1 MTPMPID
8 DRENRP
14 RVVIADDDPDIRRLV
29 EMTVTN
35 AGCDVTVASDGEEA
49 LERVRDSRPDLVIL
63 DVLMP
68 RMDGWEVARALKSD
82 PATREVPVMFLTSRG
97 QEHDVLEGFD
107 SGAVD
112 YMVKPFSPREL
123 QVRVRAVLAKRQ

>member
-1 MTPMPID
+1 MAGAD
-8 DRENRP
+8 AKP

-29 EMTVTN
+29 QITVSN

-49 LERVRDSRPDLVIL
+49 LELIRQSPPDLVIL

-68 RMDGWEVARALKSD
+68 RMDGWEVAKELKSD
-82 PATREVPVMFLTSRG
+82 PLTRDVPIMFLTSRG
-97 QEHDVLEGFD
+97 QEHDVLEGFN
-107 SGAVD
+107 SGAAD

-123 QVRVRAVLAKRQ
+123 QVRVRAVLTKR

>member
-1 MTPMPID
+1 MPID

>member
-1 MTPMPID
+1 
-8 DRENRP
+8 
-14 RVVIADDDPDIRRLV
+14 
-29 EMTVTN
+29 VTN

-49 LERVRDSRPDLVIL
+49 LERVRDSVPDLVIL

>member
-1 MTPMPID
+1 MQMSNED
-8 DRENRP
+8 HERRP

-49 LERVRDSRPDLVIL
+49 LERVRDSIPDLVIL

-107 SGAVD
+107 SGAID

-123 QVRVRAVLAKRQ
+123 QVRVRSVLAKRQ

>member
-1 MTPMPID
+1 MD
-8 DRENRP
+8 EQESRP

-49 LERVRDSRPDLVIL
+49 LECVRESKPDLVIL

-82 PATREVPVMFLTSRG
+82 PATAEVPVMFLTSRG

>member
-1 MTPMPID
+1 MTPMD

-35 AGCDVTVASDGEEA
+35 AGCDVTVAADGEEA
-49 LERVRDSRPDLVIL
+49 LERVREAMPDLVIL

-82 PATREVPVMFLTSRG
+82 PQTRSVPLMFLTSRG

-107 SGAVD
+107 SGAID

-123 QVRVRAVLAKRQ
+123 QVRVRAVLSKRQ

>member
-1 MTPMPID
+1 MPID
-8 DRENRP
+8 DQENRP

-49 LERVRDSRPDLVIL
+49 LERVRESMPDLVIL

-82 PATREVPVMFLTSRG
+82 PTTREVPVMFLTSRG

-123 QVRVRAVLAKRQ
+123 QVRVRAVLGKR

>member
-1 MTPMPID
+1 MPD
-8 DRENRP
+8 PTAKP

-29 EMTVTN
+29 QITIAN

-49 LERVRDSRPDLVIL
+49 VELIRKALPDLVIL

-68 RMDGWEVARALKSD
+68 RMDGWEVAKELKND
-82 PATREVPVMFLTSRG
+82 PNTSAIPVMFLTSRG
-97 QEHDVLEGFD
+97 QEHDVLEGFN
-107 SGAVD
+107 SGAAD

-123 QVRVRAVLAKRQ
+123 QARVRAILSKR

>member
-1 MTPMPID
+1 MPID
-8 DRENRP
+8 DPENRP

-49 LERVRDSRPDLVIL
+49 LERVRESMPDLVIL

-68 RMDGWEVARALKSD
+68 RMDGWEVARALKGD

-107 SGAVD
+107 SGAID

>member
-1 MTPMPID
+1 
-8 DRENRP
+8 
-14 RVVIADDDPDIRRLV
+14 
-29 EMTVTN
+29 MTVSN

-49 LERVRDSRPDLVIL
+49 LERVRESMPDLVIL

-82 PATREVPVMFLTSRG
+82 PATRDVPVMFLTSRG

-107 SGAVD
+107 SGAID

>member
-1 MTPMPID
+1 MPKED
-8 DRENRP
+8 QDNRP

-49 LERVRDSRPDLVIL
+49 LERVRDSVPDLVIL

>member
-1 MTPMPID
+1 MQMD
-8 DRENRP
+8 EQESRP

-49 LERVRDSRPDLVIL
+49 LERVRETKPDLIIL

>member
-1 MTPMPID
+1 MQMD
-8 DRENRP
+8 EKESRP

-49 LERVRDSRPDLVIL
+49 LERVRESKPDLVIL

-68 RMDGWEVARALKSD
+68 RMDGWEVARAIKSD

>member
-1 MTPMPID
+1 MEEQ
-8 DRENRP
+8 ENRP

-49 LERVRDSRPDLVIL
+49 LARVRDSVPDLVIL

-123 QVRVRAVLAKRQ
+123 QVRVRSVLAKRQ

>member
-1 MTPMPID
+1 MPIE
-8 DRENRP
+8 DRDNRP

-29 EMTVTN
+29 EMTVSN

-49 LERVRDSRPDLVIL
+49 LERVRESMPDLVIL

-82 PATREVPVMFLTSRG
+82 PATRDVPVMFLTSRG

-107 SGAVD
+107 SGAID

>member
-1 MTPMPID
+1 MQNED
-8 DRENRP
+8 HERRP

-49 LERVRDSRPDLVIL
+49 LERVRDSIPDLVIL

-107 SGAVD
+107 SGAID

-123 QVRVRAVLAKRQ
+123 QVRVRSVLAKRQ

>member
-1 MTPMPID
+1 MDEPEI
-8 DRENRP
+8 RP
-14 RVVIADDDPDIRRLV
+14 RVVIADDDPDIRRLI

-35 AGCDVTVASDGEEA
+35 AGCDVIVAADGEEA
-49 LERVRDSRPDLVIL
+49 LARVRESPPDLVIL

-68 RMDGWEVARALKSD
+68 RMDGWEVARELKSD
-82 PATREVPVMFLTSRG
+82 PQTRSVPIMFLTSRG

-123 QVRVRAVLAKRQ
+123 QVRVKAVLAKR

>member
-1 MTPMPID
+1 MPSE
-8 DRENRP
+8 DRDSRP

-29 EMTVTN
+29 EMTVSN

-49 LERVRDSRPDLVIL
+49 LERVRESMPDLVIL

-82 PATREVPVMFLTSRG
+82 PATRDVPVMFLTSRG

-107 SGAVD
+107 SGAID